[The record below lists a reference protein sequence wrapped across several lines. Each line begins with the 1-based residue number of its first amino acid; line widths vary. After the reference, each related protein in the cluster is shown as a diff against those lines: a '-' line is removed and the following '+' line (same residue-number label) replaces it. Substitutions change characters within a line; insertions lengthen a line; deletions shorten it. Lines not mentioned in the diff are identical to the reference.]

1 MIIIKTPLRI
11 SFFGGGTDYPDW
23 YLKHG
28 GQVISTAIDKYVY
41 LNLDWNPEKKEKKYV
56 FSWRRDERVNYV
68 NKIYHPCVREVLK
81 FYNRKIYKKKIKI
94 YYSSDL
100 PGNSGLG
107 SSSAFTVG
115 LINGVNLLL
124 NKKLSKKS
132 LANKSIFF
140 EREILKE
147 NVGSQDQIICTYG
160 GFANTVFF
168 KNGNFKIKQIKIT
181 SKNLLKL
188 ERNLFLVNTNQKRFA
203 SKIAKTQIL
212 RMEEKKYFYAQ
223 LNYIT
228 DQAKKLLSLKKLD
241 IKKFSELLNKSWEV
255 KKNLSPNITN
265 SKIDRL
271 INLLKINGA
280 MGAKLLGA
288 GGGGFILAL
297 VPPKFQAKFKKK
309 MSKYSMCSI
318 KFDYLGSRNI
328 NQ

>member
-1 MIIIKTPLRI
+1 MIINKTPFRI
-11 SFFGGGTDYPDW
+11 SFFGGGTDFPEFFN
-23 YLKHG
+23 KHSST
-28 GQVISTAIDKYVY
+28 VISSTINKFCYTSLKKQLIVDKSKFKFSYSMIDNVDNIEDIEHPVIRACLKYF
-41 LNLDWNPEKKEKKYV
+41 D
-56 FSWRRDERVNYV
+56 VNDPLEIHYDA
-68 NKIYHPCVREVLK
+68 
-81 FYNRKIYKKKIKI
+81 
-94 YYSSDL
+94 DL
-100 PGNSGLG
+100 PGRSGIG
-107 SSSAFTVG
+107 SSSSFTVG
-115 LINGVNLLL
+115 LLHTL
-124 NKKLSKKS
+124 NKFYKRKVSKKQ
-132 LANKSIFF
+132 LAETAIHI

-212 RMEEKKYFYAQ
+212 HMEEKKYFYAQ

-309 MSKYSMCSI
+309 
-318 KFDYLGSRNI
+318 NE
-328 NQ
+328 